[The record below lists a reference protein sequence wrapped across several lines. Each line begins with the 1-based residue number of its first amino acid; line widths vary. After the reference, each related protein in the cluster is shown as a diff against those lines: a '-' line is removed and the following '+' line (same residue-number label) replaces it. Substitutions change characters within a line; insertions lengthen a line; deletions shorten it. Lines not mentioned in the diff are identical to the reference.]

1 MKKNMNTILIN
12 KGEFKLL
19 ARKTKMLKLSMEN
32 FWIKFV
38 KQFAD
43 PETWKPKSEP
53 QFQENMDNPYQVSV
67 KFLQINE

>member
-1 MKKNMNTILIN
+1 
-12 KGEFKLL
+12 
-19 ARKTKMLKLSMEN
+19 MLKLSMEN
-32 FWIKFV
+32 FCIKFV